1 MKWNLWLVLALCCGL
16 ACADEPVRED
26 RPEQPDKPPVTSL
39 PAAAQMPPNV
49 TLVEAR
55 MSRRALH
62 ALNSTSGIRLP
73 RIQLYSPAHQQ
84 VLHVIGWEPEV
95 ADRVREVVA
104 SEKPK
109 VKSGTRLEKIV
120 GELEDV
126 TTNEPL
132 TIERLPP
139 ADFYVIT
146 AWAGWCRPCGTAMVE
161 LRKLFE
167 ADPARRYVW
176 IMIET
181 DVVKQKIQKQTIR

>member
-1 MKWNLWLVLALCCGL
+1 MKWNFCLALVLCCGL
-16 ACADEPVRED
+16 ARADEPARED
-26 RPEQPDKPPVTSL
+26 IPDQPDKPPVTSL
-39 PAAAQMPPNV
+39 PAVAQMPPNV

-104 SEKPK
+104 NDKPK
-109 VKSGTRLEKIV
+109 VKSSTRLEKVV
-120 GELEDV
+120 GDLED
-126 TTNEPL
+126 TATSEPL

-139 ADFYVIT
+139 ADIYVIT

-161 LRKLFE
+161 LRKVFE